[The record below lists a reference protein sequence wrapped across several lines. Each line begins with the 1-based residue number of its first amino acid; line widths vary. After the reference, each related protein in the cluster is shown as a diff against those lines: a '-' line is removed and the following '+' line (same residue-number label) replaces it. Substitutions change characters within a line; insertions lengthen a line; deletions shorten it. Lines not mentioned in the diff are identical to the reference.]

1 MKLPHGYRICFHC
14 RRRYRVCR
22 FNARHQDYCSRAECQ
37 LERKRKRDRERY
49 RRKYHAGDKVFG
61 TQEKARRSV
70 ARRRKSELTKLAPGP
85 PVLALPEDPALSS
98 QVQRL
103 SWTITGFMKAFS
115 GESDPVFIRELASTY
130 EASGQRLG

>member
-49 RRKYHAGDKVFG
+49 CRKYHAGDKAFCI
-61 TQEKARRSV
+61 QEKARRSV
-70 ARRRKSELTKLAPGP
+70 FRRQKSELAEQSPGP
-85 PVLALPEDPALSS
+85 PVLVLPVEPALAS

-103 SWTITGFMKAFS
+103 SWMITGFMKAFS
-115 GESDPVFIRELASTY
+115 GESDPVFIQELASSY